1 MKSNGQLAL
10 VATEYRVDSAHASQV
25 SRLAL
30 SLFDSLTDLH
40 ALGPNERRLLEFAA
54 LLHDI
59 GWVDGQS
66 KHHKRSYEMIMDDPP
81 HGLSPRETAVT
92 ANIARYH
99 RKSLP
104 KRSHDGFAALKRADR
119 DIVRKLAAILRIADG
134 LDITHTNAS
143 IIRKCTIGKTKVSIC
158 LERDNDCSF
167 EIESAQKKANLFREV
182 FGIDLGFRTT
192 R

>member
-1 MKSNGQLAL
+1 
-10 VATEYRVDSAHASQV
+10 VDSAHASQV

-30 SLFDSLTDLH
+30 SLFDALTDLH
-40 ALGPNERRLLEFAA
+40 TLGSEERRLLEFAA

-66 KHHKRSYEMIMDDPP
+66 KHHKRSYEMIMADPP
-81 HGLSPRETAVT
+81 HSLSPRETAVT

-104 KRSHDGFAALKRADR
+104 KRSHNGFAALKRADR

-134 LDITHTNAS
+134 LDVTHTNAS
-143 IIRKCTIGKTKVSIC
+143 TIRKCTVGKTKISIY
-158 LERDNDCSF
+158 LDRNSDCRF
-167 EIESAQKKANLFREV
+167 EIESAQKKADLFREV
-182 FGIDLGFRTT
+182 YDKEVEFRFTSKFGVSGK
-192 R
+192 